1 MDGMATLEGDDEKSP
16 ARASRLRPILAR
28 FRRVTS
34 TGVFVPEID
43 GLRCLAIGLVVLGH
57 FHPPIHY
64 ESGHGALLNAI
75 QSAVDQ
81 GFVGVQI
88 FFAISGFILGLP
100 FAKQHFRI
108 GKAVSLKTY
117 FVRRLTRLEP
127 PYLIHWAL
135 VVPTYVLMSHPL
147 QDIVPS
153 LLGGLTYTYGLV
165 MGKPNPVNQVTWSL
179 EVEVQFYV
187 MAPLLTY
194 VFLIRPKSVRRALLV
209 VAIAIPSVLQA
220 AFGPPS
226 FRLGSSLPGQ
236 IQYFLV
242 GFLVAD
248 FYLVSWPERSPQL
261 WRRYAWDLAA
271 ALALAGLLLT
281 LNLILFSP
289 VVVPT
294 LIFIILAAAFRGCLA
309 NVLSRNIVIVTIGGM
324 CYTIYLYHKRVESL
338 LNRILIHTSLYD
350 PTSLTHWFV
359 WMVVNLI
366 IILAVCAVLFVLF
379 EKPFM
384 YREWPQRVRAFM
396 NSRLSRAEA
405 SK

>member
-1 MDGMATLEGDDEKSP
+1 MATLERDDEKSP
-16 ARASRLRPILAR
+16 ARASRWRPILAR

-34 TGVFVPEID
+34 SGVFVPEID
-43 GLRCLAIGLVVLGH
+43 GLRCLAIGLVVLCH

-64 ESGHGALLNAI
+64 ESGHGALLNVI

-165 MGKPNPVNQVTWSL
+165 TGEPNPVNQVTWSL

-194 VFLIRPKSVRRALLV
+194 VFLIRPKSIRRALLV

-226 FRLGSSLPGQ
+226 FRLDSSLPGQ

-281 LNLILFSP
+281 LNLILLPP
-289 VVVPT
+289 VVLPI

-338 LNRILIHTSLYD
+338 LNRILIHSNLYD

-359 WMVVNLI
+359 WMIVNLI
-366 IILAVCAVLFVLF
+366 IILATCAVLFVLF

-384 YREWPQRVRAFM
+384 YREWPQRVGAFM
-396 NSRLSRAEA
+396 NSRLSRSAV